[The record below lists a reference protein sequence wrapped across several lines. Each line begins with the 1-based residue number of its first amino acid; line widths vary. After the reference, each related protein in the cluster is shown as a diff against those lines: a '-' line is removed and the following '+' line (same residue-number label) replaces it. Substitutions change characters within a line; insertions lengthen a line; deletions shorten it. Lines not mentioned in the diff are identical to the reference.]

1 MTHPTVAD
9 ANSKL
14 HPAEHRAYRE
24 LYASARQLIRR
35 WRRLAPALEG
45 TAAGESLARGVNE
58 TERLL
63 EALAPRTAA
72 YGLHGGPMAQGVGA
86 RVADVRSAAADRG
99 GDTGMVVRFSVLDI
113 EHITTLLR
121 QLAELARSRQDR
133 DLAGFCEEW
142 AGRLEAQLGA
152 VREAAVELGTDPDRA
167 AAPLDDSLLNRAAH
181 GVGWVFGSVGEGIDR
196 IVGRRRG

>member
-1 MTHPTVAD
+1 MAD
-9 ANSKL
+9 NDKPNL

-24 LYASARQLIRR
+24 LYAACRQLIRR
-35 WRRLAPALEG
+35 WGRLSPALEG
-45 TAAGESLARGVNE
+45 TQVGEALERGAAE

-63 EALAPRTAA
+63 EALKPRTAA
-72 YGLHGGPMAQGVGA
+72 YGLHGDPMAQGVGA
-86 RVADVRSAAADRG
+86 RVADLRTALTDRG
-99 GDTGMVVRFSVLDI
+99 GDTGLVVRSSVLDL
-113 EHITTLLR
+113 EHVTTLLR
-121 QLAELARSRQDR
+121 HLAELARSRDDR

-142 AGRLEAQLGA
+142 AVRLEAELGA

-167 AAPLDDSLLNRAAH
+167 AAPLDSSLLNRAAH